1 VKRLLRVSIAL
12 LALLLLIAG
21 SAPAQQEP
29 VRVTEEGILVDFQDA
44 DLRLVITALAEA
56 GNLNVIYGDL
66 PPRRITLRLR
76 QPVPTQNLL
85 ALLRSIAQSNGLTL
99 VEEGNLVR
107 IEGVDPRDIG
117 ARGGAGAR
125 AAEEEQQPDPRLF
138 VLRLKHARANRL
150 AGTLQ
155 SIFGGRTAGLETQR
169 RPALSERLR
178 EQRLPP
184 ADTMRREPEV
194 RVEVGPAT
202 PPPGLQGRLEG
213 DIQIVPEEATN
224 SLLIRATPTDY
235 EIVRQAV
242 VALDLRPL
250 QVLIE
255 VLIAE
260 VRHTRDLDIS
270 VSGRASNEQT
280 TPGLTG
286 ELKGN
291 TVGDLIIK
299 MTKIGGLDL
308 DATLSALSA
317 RGKVRILSRPV
328 ILAQNNQEA
337 RILIG
342 DERPFVQVFRSLPT
356 DAGVRDQVVQYRDVG
371 TQLTITPTINDDQY
385 VNLQVTQEVSTAT
398 AETQFGAP
406 VISTREAA
414 THLFIRNGQTAVIGG
429 LIERQ
434 ENRSRTGIP
443 LLMDIPVLGG
453 LFGTTR
459 INNTNSEL
467 FVFLTPHVIETDED
481 TERLREQIG
490 ERSEMVPPGAPLI
503 PPSDTTGQARRP

>member
-1 VKRLLRVSIAL
+1 MAF
-12 LALLLLIAG
+12 LLLLTARG
-21 SAPAQQEP
+21 VAQQEP
-29 VRVTEEGILVDFQDA
+29 VRVTEQGILVDFQDA

-56 GNLNVIYGDL
+56 GNLNVVYGEL

-76 QPVPTQNLL
+76 QPVPPGNLL

-107 IEGVDPRDIG
+107 IEAADPRDV
-117 ARGGAGAR
+117 ALRGGAAAR
-125 AAEEEQQPDPRLF
+125 RAEEEQQPEPRLF

-155 SIFGGRTAGLETQR
+155 AIFGGRTPGLETTR

-184 ADTMRREPEV
+184 VDTAAAAPEV
-194 RVEVGPAT
+194 RVEVAAPT
-202 PPPGLQGRLEG
+202 VGLQGRLES
-213 DIQIVPEEATN
+213 DVQIVPEEATN
-224 SLLIRATPTDY
+224 SLLIRATPADY

-270 VSGRASNEQT
+270 FSGRASNKQT

-291 TVGDLIIK
+291 TAGDLIIR

-371 TQLTITPTINDDQY
+371 TQLTITPTINEDRY

-414 THLFIRNGQTAVIGG
+414 THLFIRSGQTAVIGG
-429 LIERQ
+429 LVERQ
-434 ENRSRTGIP
+434 ENRTRTGVP
-443 LLMDIPVLGG
+443 VLMDIPVLGG

-467 FVFLTPHVIETDED
+467 FVFLTPHVIEVDED
-481 TERLREQIG
+481 ADRLREEIR
-490 ERSEMVPPGAPLI
+490 ERSELIDPPVPFI
-503 PPSDTTGQARRP
+503 PPDTSGQGRRP

>member
-1 VKRLLRVSIAL
+1 MRRLFRASIAL
-12 LALLLLIAG
+12 VALLLGITGRAV
-21 SAPAQQEP
+21 AQQEP

-99 VEEGNLVR
+99 VEEGNLIR
-107 IEGVDPRDIG
+107 IEGVDPRDVALRG
-117 ARGGAGAR
+117 AAAGR
-125 AAEEEQQPDPRLF
+125 AAEQEQQPEPRLF

-155 SIFGGRTAGLETQR
+155 AIFGGRTPGLETTR

-184 ADTMRREPEV
+184 FDTAAQRTPEV
-194 RVEVGPAT
+194 RVEVGPPT
-202 PPPGLQGRLEG
+202 PGLQGRLEG

-224 SLLIRATPTDY
+224 SLLIRATPSDY
-235 EIVRQAV
+235 EILRQAV

-270 VSGRASNEQT
+270 ISGRASNEQT

-291 TVGDLIIK
+291 TAGDLIIRA
-299 MTKIGGLDL
+299 TKIGGLDL

-328 ILAQNNQEA
+328 IVAQNNQEA

-429 LIERQ
+429 LVERQ
-434 ENRSRTGIP
+434 ENRTRTGIP
-443 LLMDIPVLGG
+443 VLMDIPVLGA

-467 FVFLTPHVIETDED
+467 FVFLTPHVIEVDED
-481 TERLREQIG
+481 ADRLREEIRQ
-490 ERSEMVPPGAPLI
+490 RSELIDPPVPLI
-503 PPSDTTGQARRP
+503 PPDTAGQGRRP